1 MKTLVTGGTGFLAS
15 HLIPALQRCGHQVS
29 AFIPPS
35 SDPSGLRR
43 QGVVVHVG
51 DVRRP
56 DTLVPAMHG
65 ADAVFHLAAAIGVR
79 RPMRD
84 YHAVNVTGTENVCRA
99 ALAAGVKR
107 LVHVSS
113 TSVYQQ
119 GLGLPLREDF
129 PLKPLPDPYPQTKAA
144 GDSLVQRLI
153 ASEHLPATIART
165 STIFGPG
172 DDLNFG
178 RIADRLLAGRS
189 IVIGSGRNR
198 VPFAYV
204 DDIVRGLLLV
214 LGQERANGQIYNLAD
229 DRPPTQEE
237 LLRAVAGELSARMP
251 RIHVPYGLAYGTAF
265 AAEGAARLT
274 RAPHPLVTRF
284 GITLYGAD
292 NRVAIDKARRELG
305 YQPRVSLPQGVSAA
319 AGWYRGR
326 AATPGSAGQGAARLT
341 GARQ

>member
-15 HLIPALQRCGHQVS
+15 HLIPALQRRGHQVS
-29 AFIPPS
+29 AFILPS
-35 SDPSGLRR
+35 SDPAGLRQR
-43 QGVVVHVG
+43 GVEVHVG
-51 DVRRP
+51 DVRRL
-56 DTLVPAMHG
+56 DTLTPTMRG
-65 ADAVFHLAAAIGVR
+65 TDAVFHLAAAIGVR

-129 PLKPLPDPYPQTKAA
+129 PLKPLPDPYPRTKAA
-144 GDSLVQRLI
+144 GDNLVQRLI
-153 ASEHLPATIART
+153 ESEHLPATIVRT

-178 RIADRLLAGRS
+178 RIADRLLAGKS

-198 VPFAYV
+198 VPFAFV
-204 DDIVRGLLLV
+204 GDVVQGLLLV
-214 LGQERANGQIYNLAD
+214 LEHERAEGQIYNLAD
-229 DRPPTQEE
+229 GGPPTQEE
-237 LLRAVAGELSARMP
+237 LLHAVAGELGARMP
-251 RIHVPYGLAYGTAF
+251 RVHVPYGLAYGTAF

-274 RAPHPLVTRF
+274 RTPHPLVTRF
-284 GITLYGAD
+284 GIALYGAD
-292 NRVAIDKARRELG
+292 NRVAIDKARQELG
-305 YQPRVSLPQGVSAA
+305 YQPRVSLPQGVSIAA
-319 AGWYRGR
+319 DWYRGR
-326 AATPGSAGQGAARLT
+326 PATPGSTGHGASLT